1 MKDIKNF
8 INEGRRGRRW
18 QGLYF
23 SDLIQDLEE

>member
-8 INEGRRGRRW
+8 INEGRRRRRW

-23 SDLIQDLEE
+23 SDLVQDLEE